1 MQKQWSDRKKIVLEP
16 LFKGYLFIKI
26 EEERK
31 WDVKMIDGI
40 INYVHWLGKPAKV
53 KDADIQTVKRFLEEF
68 ENIEVVENTP
78 KIGKTVVIN
87 QGVLMNYKGI
97 VVEVI
102 GNKVKVLIDSMDLK
116 LCASFDK
123 NKLITL

>member
-1 MQKQWSDRKKIVLEP
+1 
-16 LFKGYLFIKI
+16 
-26 EEERK
+26 
-31 WDVKMIDGI
+31 MIDGI
-40 INYVHWLGKPAKV
+40 INYIHWLGKPAKV
-53 KDADIQTVKRFLEEF
+53 KDDDIQKIKRFLEEF